1 MHYKYNLLLLC
12 LDCSEIKIHKMQT
25 RPIDQDIKRAVRTKK
40 MIRALWTINFCGVA
54 LVMLIGVM
62 IYHGYIGYM
71 PPVEGLL
78 NPEDRFAS
86 RLFTSDGVEMGRFYQ
101 SRNNRVYADYSEISP
116 NVINA
121 LIATEDERFM
131 QHSGID
137 IMALS
142 RVLFKTILLRQ
153 KNAGGGSTITQQLA
167 KQLYSPE
174 SDGLMDRFIQKPV
187 EWAIAVK
194 LERYYTKEEII
205 KMYLNQFDFLNNAV
219 GIKTAAHVYFNT
231 TPDSLKIEQAA
242 MLVGMAKNPSL
253 YNPVRADRKDA
264 AVGRR
269 NVVLQQMLK
278 ADLITEAE
286 CDSLCA
292 LPLDVKFTKVDHKD
306 GIAPYFR
313 EAVRLMMQAKEPRRG
328 DYPDWDQQRFVDD
341 SIQWATNPL
350 YGWVEKNPKP
360 DGTKYNIYT
369 DGLRIYTSID
379 SRMQKYAEEAVI
391 DHLKNTLQPQF
402 DREKGSR
409 GPYTTNSAELGQLT
423 PRKLIDR
430 AIRQSERY
438 RVLKN
443 AGMSDAEIMEE
454 FDKPVDMTVFSYD
467 GGQVQ
472 KTMSPRDSVVYQ
484 KMFLRAGFM
493 SMDPLTGQVK
503 AYVGGPNFHFFQ
515 YDMAGVGRRQI
526 GSTVK
531 PFLYTYAF
539 EEGFTPC
546 DMFLNA
552 QPSITLPTGEVWAP
566 RNTGHARIGEMV
578 DLYWALTN
586 SNNWIS
592 ARLMSELS
600 PSTLA
605 RTMHTFGITNHLD
618 PVVSLCLGP
627 CDVSVREMVTAYTAF
642 SNKGLRVD
650 PIYVTKITDNNGNV
664 ISEFTPQYTEVMS
677 QEAYFKMVNIL
688 QNVINS
694 GTGSRLRRA
703 PYNITAVMGGKT
715 GTTNYNADGW
725 FMGFTPNLVSGVW
738 VGGDE
743 RYIHFNRMAQGQGA
757 AMALPIYGLYMK
769 KVYADKSLPYSQTL
783 QFPEPPAGFSP
794 CYKESYGDAPAA
806 ETPVEAIDNAF
817 E

>member
-1 MHYKYNLLLLC
+1 
-12 LDCSEIKIHKMQT
+12 
-25 RPIDQDIKRAVRTKK
+25 
-40 MIRALWTINFCGVA
+40 
-54 LVMLIGVM
+54 MLIGVM

-531 PFLYTYAF
+531 TFLYTYAF

>member
-1 MHYKYNLLLLC
+1 
-12 LDCSEIKIHKMQT
+12 
-25 RPIDQDIKRAVRTKK
+25 
-40 MIRALWTINFCGVA
+40 
-54 LVMLIGVM
+54 
-62 IYHGYIGYM
+62 M

-264 AVGRR
+264 ALGRR

-292 LPLDVKFTKVDHKD
+292 LPLEVKFTKVDHKD

-391 DHLKNTLQPQF
+391 DYLKNTLQPQF

>member
-1 MHYKYNLLLLC
+1 
-12 LDCSEIKIHKMQT
+12 
-25 RPIDQDIKRAVRTKK
+25 
-40 MIRALWTINFCGVA
+40 
-54 LVMLIGVM
+54 MLIGVM

-286 CDSLCA
+286 CDSLCT
-292 LPLDVKFTKVDHKD
+292 LPLEVKFTKVDHKD

-552 QPSITLPTGEVWAP
+552 QPSIMLPTGEVWAP

-794 CYKESYGDAPAA
+794 CYKESYGDAPAS

>member
-1 MHYKYNLLLLC
+1 
-12 LDCSEIKIHKMQT
+12 
-25 RPIDQDIKRAVRTKK
+25 
-40 MIRALWTINFCGVA
+40 
-54 LVMLIGVM
+54 MLIGVM

-313 EAVRLMMQAKEPRRG
+313 EAVRLMMQAKEPRRD

-794 CYKESYGDAPAA
+794 CYKESYGDAPAS

>member
-1 MHYKYNLLLLC
+1 
-12 LDCSEIKIHKMQT
+12 
-25 RPIDQDIKRAVRTKK
+25 
-40 MIRALWTINFCGVA
+40 
-54 LVMLIGVM
+54 MLIGVM

-438 RVLKN
+438 HVLKN

>member
-1 MHYKYNLLLLC
+1 
-12 LDCSEIKIHKMQT
+12 
-25 RPIDQDIKRAVRTKK
+25 
-40 MIRALWTINFCGVA
+40 
-54 LVMLIGVM
+54 MLIGVM

-292 LPLDVKFTKVDHKD
+292 LPLEVKFTKVDHKD

-443 AGMSDAEIMEE
+443 AGMRDAEIMEE

>member
-1 MHYKYNLLLLC
+1 
-12 LDCSEIKIHKMQT
+12 MQT
-25 RPIDQDIKRAVRTKK
+25 RPIDQDIKRAARTKK

-783 QFPEPPAGFSP
+783 QFPKPPAGFSP

>member
-1 MHYKYNLLLLC
+1 
-12 LDCSEIKIHKMQT
+12 MQT
-25 RPIDQDIKRAVRTKK
+25 RPIDQDIKRAARTKK

-552 QPSITLPTGEVWAP
+552 QPSIMLPTGEVWAP

-806 ETPVEAIDNAF
+806 EAPVEAIDNAF

>member
-1 MHYKYNLLLLC
+1 
-12 LDCSEIKIHKMQT
+12 
-25 RPIDQDIKRAVRTKK
+25 
-40 MIRALWTINFCGVA
+40 
-54 LVMLIGVM
+54 MLIGVM

-167 KQLYSPE
+167 KQRYSPE
-174 SDGLMDRFIQKPV
+174 SDGLMDRFIRKPV

-292 LPLDVKFTKVDHKD
+292 LPLEVKFTKVDHKD

-402 DREKGSR
+402 EREKGSR

-794 CYKESYGDAPAA
+794 CYKESYGDAPVA

>member
-1 MHYKYNLLLLC
+1 
-12 LDCSEIKIHKMQT
+12 
-25 RPIDQDIKRAVRTKK
+25 
-40 MIRALWTINFCGVA
+40 
-54 LVMLIGVM
+54 
-62 IYHGYIGYM
+62 M

-101 SRNNRVYADYSEISP
+101 SRNIRVYADYSEISP

-205 KMYLNQFDFLNNAV
+205 KMYLNQFDFLNNAD

>member
-1 MHYKYNLLLLC
+1 
-12 LDCSEIKIHKMQT
+12 MQT
-25 RPIDQDIKRAVRTKK
+25 RPIDQDIKRAARTKK

-231 TPDSLKIEQAA
+231 SPDSLKIEQAA

-292 LPLDVKFTKVDHKD
+292 LPLEVKFTKVDHKD

-423 PRKLIDR
+423 PHKLIDR

>member
-1 MHYKYNLLLLC
+1 MFGLLRN
-12 LDCSEIKIHKMQT
+12 KIYKMQT
-25 RPIDQDIKRAVRTKK
+25 RPIDQDIKRAARTKK

-769 KVYADKSLPYSQTL
+769 KVYSDKSLPYSQTL

>member
-1 MHYKYNLLLLC
+1 
-12 LDCSEIKIHKMQT
+12 
-25 RPIDQDIKRAVRTKK
+25 
-40 MIRALWTINFCGVA
+40 
-54 LVMLIGVM
+54 MLIGVM

-292 LPLDVKFTKVDHKD
+292 LPLEVKFTKVDHKD

-806 ETPVEAIDNAF
+806 ETPAETPVEAIDNAF

>member
-1 MHYKYNLLLLC
+1 
-12 LDCSEIKIHKMQT
+12 
-25 RPIDQDIKRAVRTKK
+25 
-40 MIRALWTINFCGVA
+40 
-54 LVMLIGVM
+54 
-62 IYHGYIGYM
+62 M

-292 LPLDVKFTKVDHKD
+292 LPLEVKFTKVDHKD

-794 CYKESYGDAPAA
+794 CYKESCGDAPAA

>member
-1 MHYKYNLLLLC
+1 
-12 LDCSEIKIHKMQT
+12 
-25 RPIDQDIKRAVRTKK
+25 
-40 MIRALWTINFCGVA
+40 
-54 LVMLIGVM
+54 MLIGVM

-253 YNPVRADRKDA
+253 YNPARADRKDA

-292 LPLDVKFTKVDHKD
+292 LPLEVKFTKVDHKD

-743 RYIHFNRMAQGQGA
+743 RYIHFNRMTQGQGA

-794 CYKESYGDAPAA
+794 CYKEIP
-806 ETPVEAIDNAF
+806 
-817 E
+817 

>member
-1 MHYKYNLLLLC
+1 
-12 LDCSEIKIHKMQT
+12 
-25 RPIDQDIKRAVRTKK
+25 
-40 MIRALWTINFCGVA
+40 
-54 LVMLIGVM
+54 
-62 IYHGYIGYM
+62 M

-78 NPEDRFAS
+78 NPENRFAS

-242 MLVGMAKNPSL
+242 MLVGMAKNSSL

-292 LPLDVKFTKVDHKD
+292 LPLEVKFTKVDHKD

>member
-1 MHYKYNLLLLC
+1 MFGLLRN
-12 LDCSEIKIHKMQT
+12 KIHKMQT
-25 RPIDQDIKRAVRTKK
+25 RPIDQDIKRAARTKK

-278 ADLITEAE
+278 ADLVTEAE

-292 LPLDVKFTKVDHKD
+292 LPLEVKFTKVDHKD

-391 DHLKNTLQPQF
+391 DYLKNTLQPQF

>member
-1 MHYKYNLLLLC
+1 
-12 LDCSEIKIHKMQT
+12 
-25 RPIDQDIKRAVRTKK
+25 
-40 MIRALWTINFCGVA
+40 
-54 LVMLIGVM
+54 MLIGVM

-231 TPDSLKIEQAA
+231 TLDSLKIEQAA

>member
-1 MHYKYNLLLLC
+1 
-12 LDCSEIKIHKMQT
+12 MQT
-25 RPIDQDIKRAVRTKK
+25 RPIDQDIKRAARTEK

-292 LPLDVKFTKVDHKD
+292 LPLEVKFTKVDHKD

>member
-1 MHYKYNLLLLC
+1 MFGLLRN
-12 LDCSEIKIHKMQT
+12 KIHKMQT
-25 RPIDQDIKRAVRTKK
+25 RPIDQDIKRAARTKK

-253 YNPVRADRKDA
+253 YNPARADRKDA

-292 LPLDVKFTKVDHKD
+292 LPLEVKFTKVDHKD

-409 GPYTTNSAELGQLT
+409 GPYITNSAELGQLT

-443 AGMSDAEIMEE
+443 AGMSDAEIMKE

>member
-1 MHYKYNLLLLC
+1 
-12 LDCSEIKIHKMQT
+12 
-25 RPIDQDIKRAVRTKK
+25 
-40 MIRALWTINFCGVA
+40 
-54 LVMLIGVM
+54 MLIGVM

-242 MLVGMAKNPSL
+242 VLVGMAKNPSL

-539 EEGFTPC
+539 EEGLTPC

>member
-1 MHYKYNLLLLC
+1 MFGLLRN
-12 LDCSEIKIHKMQT
+12 KIHKMQT
-25 RPIDQDIKRAVRTKK
+25 RPIDQDIKRAARTKK

-174 SDGLMDRFIQKPV
+174 SDGLMDRFFQKPV

-292 LPLDVKFTKVDHKD
+292 LPLEVKFTRVDHKD

>member
-1 MHYKYNLLLLC
+1 MFGLLRN
-12 LDCSEIKIHKMQT
+12 KIHKMQT
-25 RPIDQDIKRAVRTKK
+25 RPIDQDIKRAARTKK

-292 LPLDVKFTKVDHKD
+292 LPLEVKFTKVDHKD

-328 DYPDWDQQRFVDD
+328 DYPDLDQQRFVDD

>member
-1 MHYKYNLLLLC
+1 
-12 LDCSEIKIHKMQT
+12 
-25 RPIDQDIKRAVRTKK
+25 
-40 MIRALWTINFCGVA
+40 
-54 LVMLIGVM
+54 
-62 IYHGYIGYM
+62 M

-292 LPLDVKFTKVDHKD
+292 LPLEVKFTKVDHKD

-430 AIRQSERY
+430 AIHQSERY

-650 PIYVTKITDNNGNV
+650 PIYVTKITDSNGNV

-794 CYKESYGDAPAA
+794 CYKESYGDAPAS

>member
-1 MHYKYNLLLLC
+1 
-12 LDCSEIKIHKMQT
+12 MQT
-25 RPIDQDIKRAVRTKK
+25 RPIDQDIKRAARTKK

-292 LPLDVKFTKVDHKD
+292 LPLEVKFTKVDHKD

-402 DREKGSR
+402 DRAKGSR

-715 GTTNYNADGW
+715 GTTHYNADGW

-769 KVYADKSLPYSQTL
+769 KVYSDKSLPYSQTL

>member
-1 MHYKYNLLLLC
+1 
-12 LDCSEIKIHKMQT
+12 MQT
-25 RPIDQDIKRAVRTKK
+25 RPIDQDIKRAARTKK

-54 LVMLIGVM
+54 LVMLLGVM

-292 LPLDVKFTKVDHKD
+292 LPLEVKFTKVDHKD

>member
-1 MHYKYNLLLLC
+1 
-12 LDCSEIKIHKMQT
+12 MQT
-25 RPIDQDIKRAVRTKK
+25 RPIDQDIKRAARTKK

-292 LPLDVKFTKVDHKD
+292 LQLDVKFTKVDHKD

>member
-1 MHYKYNLLLLC
+1 
-12 LDCSEIKIHKMQT
+12 MQT
-25 RPIDQDIKRAVRTKK
+25 RPIDQDIKRAARTKK

-769 KVYADKSLPYSQTL
+769 KVYSDKSLPYSQTL

>member
-1 MHYKYNLLLLC
+1 
-12 LDCSEIKIHKMQT
+12 MQT
-25 RPIDQDIKRAVRTKK
+25 RPIDQDIKRAARTKK

-503 AYVGGPNFHFFQ
+503 AYVGWPNFHFFQ

>member
-1 MHYKYNLLLLC
+1 
-12 LDCSEIKIHKMQT
+12 
-25 RPIDQDIKRAVRTKK
+25 
-40 MIRALWTINFCGVA
+40 
-54 LVMLIGVM
+54 MLIGVM

-592 ARLMSELS
+592 VRLMSELS

>member
-1 MHYKYNLLLLC
+1 
-12 LDCSEIKIHKMQT
+12 
-25 RPIDQDIKRAVRTKK
+25 
-40 MIRALWTINFCGVA
+40 
-54 LVMLIGVM
+54 
-62 IYHGYIGYM
+62 M

-292 LPLDVKFTKVDHKD
+292 LPLEVKFTKVDHKD

-794 CYKESYGDAPAA
+794 CYKESYGDAPVA

>member
-1 MHYKYNLLLLC
+1 
-12 LDCSEIKIHKMQT
+12 
-25 RPIDQDIKRAVRTKK
+25 
-40 MIRALWTINFCGVA
+40 
-54 LVMLIGVM
+54 
-62 IYHGYIGYM
+62 M

-769 KVYADKSLPYSQTL
+769 KVYADKSLPYSHTL

>member
-1 MHYKYNLLLLC
+1 
-12 LDCSEIKIHKMQT
+12 
-25 RPIDQDIKRAVRTKK
+25 
-40 MIRALWTINFCGVA
+40 
-54 LVMLIGVM
+54 MLIGVM

-360 DGTKYNIYT
+360 DGAKYNIYT

>member
-1 MHYKYNLLLLC
+1 
-12 LDCSEIKIHKMQT
+12 
-25 RPIDQDIKRAVRTKK
+25 
-40 MIRALWTINFCGVA
+40 
-54 LVMLIGVM
+54 
-62 IYHGYIGYM
+62 M

-292 LPLDVKFTKVDHKD
+292 LPLEVKFTKVDHKD

-566 RNTGHARIGEMV
+566 RNTGHARVGEMV

>member
-1 MHYKYNLLLLC
+1 
-12 LDCSEIKIHKMQT
+12 
-25 RPIDQDIKRAVRTKK
+25 
-40 MIRALWTINFCGVA
+40 
-54 LVMLIGVM
+54 MLIGVM

-391 DHLKNTLQPQF
+391 DHLKNMLQPQF

>member
-1 MHYKYNLLLLC
+1 
-12 LDCSEIKIHKMQT
+12 MQT
-25 RPIDQDIKRAVRTKK
+25 RPIDQDIKRAARTKK

-783 QFPEPPAGFSP
+783 QFPEPRVGFSP

>member
-1 MHYKYNLLLLC
+1 MFGLLRN
-12 LDCSEIKIHKMQT
+12 KIHKMQT
-25 RPIDQDIKRAVRTKK
+25 RPIDQDIKRAARTKK

-292 LPLDVKFTKVDHKD
+292 LPLDVKFTKLDHKD

>member
-1 MHYKYNLLLLC
+1 
-12 LDCSEIKIHKMQT
+12 
-25 RPIDQDIKRAVRTKK
+25 
-40 MIRALWTINFCGVA
+40 
-54 LVMLIGVM
+54 
-62 IYHGYIGYM
+62 M

-605 RTMHTFGITNHLD
+605 RTMHTFGITNHLE